1 MPHAVRITATA
12 LAEIEEA
19 LAWLVK
25 RSPLAAA
32 RWHARLLAA
41 IRSLDTHPN
50 HCGLAPENEWWDGGE
65 LRQLLYGKRHNTDR
79 VLFEV
84 RGETVYVLRVRHG
97 ARDLL
102 RPEDL
107 E

>member
-1 MPHAVRITATA
+1 MTHAVRITATA
-12 LAEIEEA
+12 LAEIKGA
-19 LAWLVK
+19 LAWLVG
-25 RSPLAAA
+25 RSPVAAV

-41 IRSLDTHPN
+41 IRSLDTHPQR
-50 HCGLAPENEWWDGGE
+50 CGLAPENQWWECGE
-65 LRQLLYGKRHNTDR
+65 LRQLLYGKRHDKYR

-84 RGETVYVLRVRHG
+84 RGDTVYVLRVRHG

-102 RPEDL
+102 RPEEL